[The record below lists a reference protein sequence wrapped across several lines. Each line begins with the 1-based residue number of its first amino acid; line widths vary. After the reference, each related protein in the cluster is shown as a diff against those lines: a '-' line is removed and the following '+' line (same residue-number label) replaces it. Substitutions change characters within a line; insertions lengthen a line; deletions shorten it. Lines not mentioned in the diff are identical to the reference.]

1 MEIPVV
7 HFFNNNYVIPAAVS
21 FYSMLENAS
30 KAHSY
35 MLYVGHSDISRE
47 NQEKLRL
54 LVQKFDNAKIVFL
67 DMKNKFEDLFNKTKW
82 GVISQEKFIINF

>member
-7 HFFNNNYVIPAAVS
+7 HFFNNKYVIPAAVS

-30 KAHSY
+30 KEHRY
-35 MLYVGHSDISRE
+35 VLYVGHSDISKV
-47 NQEKLRL
+47 NQEKLRA
-54 LVQKFDNAKIVFL
+54 LVQKFNNAKIIFL

-82 GVISQEKFIINF
+82 GG